1 MLYRLVLVNS
11 VEPLTVQTVDPFTS
25 DIAANKWTPVETLNA
40 IDDSS
45 FSKLDMEGD
54 YC

>member
-1 MLYRLVLVNS
+1 MLYRLVLLNS

-25 DIAANKWTPVETLNA
+25 DIAANKWIPVETLND
-40 IDDSS
+40 INSSS
-45 FSKLDMEGD
+45 FSKLDVEGD